1 MRYSLLKIGLFPE
14 FFQINRKLVIFL
26 FGFLL
31 FGTLSFI
38 TYHPTNISD
47 QSLNDNEIV
56 LLDNKTYDN
65 LDHNITS
72 ITSTKT
78 NSEHVN
84 NKFALIVGSYKQ
96 ELNAQ
101 LLKEEM
107 NRRGFKDCSI
117 IHNKNPSK
125 FWVAVKM
132 YNKKDDAIFDRERF
146 LLDGWVKKM

>member
-47 QSLNDNEIV
+47 QNLNDNEIV
-56 LLDNKTYDN
+56 LLNNKTYDN

-125 FWVAVKM
+125 FWVSLKM

>member
-101 LLKEEM
+101 LLKEER

-125 FWVAVKM
+125 FWVALKM

>member
-78 NSEHVN
+78 NSEHLN

-125 FWVAVKM
+125 FWVALKM

>member
-14 FFQINRKLVIFL
+14 FFQINRKLFIFL

-56 LLDNKTYDN
+56 LLNNKTYDN

-125 FWVAVKM
+125 FWVALKM

>member
-38 TYHPTNISD
+38 TYHPTSISD
-47 QSLNDNEIV
+47 QNLNDNEIV

-78 NSEHVN
+78 NSKHVN

-125 FWVAVKM
+125 FWVALKM

>member
-14 FFQINRKLVIFL
+14 FFQFNRKLVIFL

-56 LLDNKTYDN
+56 LLNNKTYDN

-125 FWVAVKM
+125 FWVALKM

>member
-107 NRRGFKDCSI
+107 NRRGFKDCFI
-117 IHNKNPSK
+117 IHNKNPLK
-125 FWVAVKM
+125 FWVALKI
-132 YNKKDDAIFDRERF
+132 YNKKDDAISYRERF
-146 LLDGWVKKM
+146 LLDGWVKKL

>member
-38 TYHPTNISD
+38 TYHPTSISD
-47 QSLNDNEIV
+47 QKLNDNEIV

-65 LDHNITS
+65 LDHNISS

-78 NSEHVN
+78 NSEHIN

-125 FWVAVKM
+125 FWVALKM

>member
-14 FFQINRKLVIFL
+14 FFQINRNLVIFL

-125 FWVAVKM
+125 FWVALKM

>member
-31 FGTLSFI
+31 FGTLSFV
-38 TYHPTNISD
+38 TYHPTSISD
-47 QSLNDNEIV
+47 QKLNDNEII

-125 FWVAVKM
+125 FWVALKM

>member
-1 MRYSLLKIGLFPE
+1 MRHSVLKIGLFPE
-14 FFQINRKLVIFL
+14 FFQINRKLIIFL

-38 TYHPTNISD
+38 TYHPTSISD
-47 QSLNDNEIV
+47 QKLNNTEIV
-56 LLDNKTYDN
+56 LFDNKTYDKF
-65 LDHNITS
+65 DHKITS

-78 NSEHVN
+78 NSKHAN

-96 ELNAQ
+96 ESNAQ

-117 IHNKNPSK
+117 IQNKNLSK
-125 FWVAVKM
+125 FWVALKM

>member
-56 LLDNKTYDN
+56 LLDNKIYDN

-125 FWVAVKM
+125 FWVALKM

>member
-56 LLDNKTYDN
+56 LLNNKTYDN

-78 NSEHVN
+78 NSEHVY

-125 FWVAVKM
+125 FWVALKM

>member
-56 LLDNKTYDN
+56 LLNNKTYDN

-84 NKFALIVGSYKQ
+84 YKFALIVGSYKQ

-125 FWVAVKM
+125 FWVALKM
-132 YNKKDDAIFDRERF
+132 YNKKNDAIFDRERF

>member
-56 LLDNKTYDN
+56 LLNNKTYDN
-65 LDHNITS
+65 LDYNITS

-84 NKFALIVGSYKQ
+84 YKFALIVGSYKQ

-125 FWVAVKM
+125 FWVALKM

>member
-47 QSLNDNEIV
+47 QNLNDNEIV
-56 LLDNKTYDN
+56 LLNNKTYDN

-84 NKFALIVGSYKQ
+84 YKFALIVGSYKQ

-101 LLKEEM
+101 LFKEEM

-125 FWVAVKM
+125 FWVALKM

>member
-1 MRYSLLKIGLFPE
+1 MRYSLLNIGLFPE

-38 TYHPTNISD
+38 TYHPTSISD
-47 QSLNDNEIV
+47 QKLNDNEIV
-56 LLDNKTYDN
+56 LLDNKTYEN
-65 LDHNITS
+65 LDHINTS

-78 NSEHVN
+78 ISKNVN
-84 NKFALIVGSYKQ
+84 NKFALIVGSYNQ

-117 IHNKNPSK
+117 IYNKKPSK
-125 FWVAVKM
+125 FWVALKM

-146 LLDGWVKKM
+146 LLDGWVKEM

>member
-56 LLDNKTYDN
+56 LLNNKTYDN
-65 LDHNITS
+65 LDYNITS

-125 FWVAVKM
+125 FWVALKM
-132 YNKKDDAIFDRERF
+132 YNKKYDAIFDRERF

>member
-14 FFQINRKLVIFL
+14 FFQFNRKLVIFL

-56 LLDNKTYDN
+56 LLNNKTYDN
-65 LDHNITS
+65 LDYNITS

-125 FWVAVKM
+125 FWVALKM

>member
-38 TYHPTNISD
+38 TYHPTSISD

-56 LLDNKTYDN
+56 LLDNKTYEN

-125 FWVAVKM
+125 FWVALKM

>member
-14 FFQINRKLVIFL
+14 FFQFNRKLVIFL

-84 NKFALIVGSYKQ
+84 YKFALIVGSYKQ

-125 FWVAVKM
+125 FWVALKM

>member
-38 TYHPTNISD
+38 TYHPTSISD
-47 QSLNDNEIV
+47 QKLNDNEIV
-56 LLDNKTYDN
+56 LLNEKINDN

-125 FWVAVKM
+125 FGVALKM

>member
-1 MRYSLLKIGLFPE
+1 MRYSVLKIGLFPE
-14 FFQINRKLVIFL
+14 FFQINIKLVIFL

-125 FWVAVKM
+125 FWVALKM
-132 YNKKDDAIFDRERF
+132 YKKKDDAIFDRERF

>member
-125 FWVAVKM
+125 FWVALKM

>member
-47 QSLNDNEIV
+47 QNLNDNEIV
-56 LLDNKTYDN
+56 LLNNKTYDN

-125 FWVAVKM
+125 FWVALKM

>member
-56 LLDNKTYDN
+56 LLNNKIYDN

-125 FWVAVKM
+125 FWVALKM

>member
-65 LDHNITS
+65 SDHNITS

-78 NSEHVN
+78 NSENVN

-125 FWVAVKM
+125 FWVALKM

>member
-38 TYHPTNISD
+38 TYHPTSISD
-47 QSLNDNEIV
+47 QKLNDNEII

-125 FWVAVKM
+125 FWVALKM

>member
-38 TYHPTNISD
+38 TYHPTSISD
-47 QSLNDNEIV
+47 QKLNDNEIV

-125 FWVAVKM
+125 FWVALKM

>member
-65 LDHNITS
+65 LDHNISS

-125 FWVAVKM
+125 FWVALKM

>member
-14 FFQINRKLVIFL
+14 FFQINRKLIIFL

-56 LLDNKTYDN
+56 LLNNKTYEN

-125 FWVAVKM
+125 FWVALKM

>member
-14 FFQINRKLVIFL
+14 FFQFNRKLVIFL

-31 FGTLSFI
+31 FGILSFI

-56 LLDNKTYDN
+56 LLNNKTYDN

-125 FWVAVKM
+125 FWVALKM

>member
-14 FFQINRKLVIFL
+14 FFQINRKLIIFL

-56 LLDNKTYDN
+56 LLNNKTYDN

-125 FWVAVKM
+125 FWVALKM

>member
-31 FGTLSFI
+31 FGILSFI

-56 LLDNKTYDN
+56 LLNNKTYDN

-125 FWVAVKM
+125 FWVALKM

>member
-14 FFQINRKLVIFL
+14 FFQINRKLFIFL

-107 NRRGFKDCSI
+107 KRRGFKDCSI

-125 FWVAVKM
+125 FWVALKM

>member
-47 QSLNDNEIV
+47 KSLNDNEIV

-125 FWVAVKM
+125 FWVALKM

>member
-56 LLDNKTYDN
+56 LLNNKTYDN

-84 NKFALIVGSYKQ
+84 YKFALIVGSYKQ

-125 FWVAVKM
+125 FWVALKM

>member
-38 TYHPTNISD
+38 TYHPTSISD
-47 QSLNDNEIV
+47 QKLNDNEIV

-65 LDHNITS
+65 LDHNISS

-78 NSEHVN
+78 NSKHVN

-125 FWVAVKM
+125 FWVALKM

>member
-14 FFQINRKLVIFL
+14 FFQFNRKLVIFL

-31 FGTLSFI
+31 FVTLSFI
-38 TYHPTNISD
+38 TYHPTSISD
-47 QSLNDNEIV
+47 QKLNDNEII
-56 LLDNKTYDN
+56 LLDNKTYNN

-78 NSEHVN
+78 NSAHVN

-125 FWVAVKM
+125 FWVALKM